1 MTLLNSCVDLSFEQ
15 FDVIVVSFLVT
26 CRKTL
31 IVLLAV
37 GATPLHE
44 LNKLY
49 IKLTSSLAV
58 NFLSWEQLRVSFKKR
73 LWTSCKHFCPVFS
86 RFTVQEL
93 KGVKESECG

>member
-1 MTLLNSCVDLSFEQ
+1 MVLAFCGSFVVACVTFLWGKMTLLNSCVDLSFEQ

-44 LNKLY
+44 LKPVR
-49 IKLTSSLAV
+49 K
-58 NFLSWEQLRVSFKKR
+58 NFTK
-73 LWTSCKHFCPVFS
+73 
-86 RFTVQEL
+86 
-93 KGVKESECG
+93 

>member
-1 MTLLNSCVDLSFEQ
+1 MVLAFWGSFVVTCVTFLWGKMTLLNSCVDLSFEQ

-44 LNKLY
+44 LKPVR
-49 IKLTSSLAV
+49 K
-58 NFLSWEQLRVSFKKR
+58 NFTK
-73 LWTSCKHFCPVFS
+73 
-86 RFTVQEL
+86 
-93 KGVKESECG
+93 

>member
-1 MTLLNSCVDLSFEQ
+1 MVLAFWGSFVVACVTFLWGKMTLLKSCVDLSFEQ

-44 LNKLY
+44 LKPVR
-49 IKLTSSLAV
+49 K
-58 NFLSWEQLRVSFKKR
+58 NFTK
-73 LWTSCKHFCPVFS
+73 
-86 RFTVQEL
+86 
-93 KGVKESECG
+93 

>member
-1 MTLLNSCVDLSFEQ
+1 MVLAFWGSFVVACVTFLWEKMTLLNSCVDLSFEQ

-44 LNKLY
+44 LKPVR
-49 IKLTSSLAV
+49 K
-58 NFLSWEQLRVSFKKR
+58 NFTK
-73 LWTSCKHFCPVFS
+73 
-86 RFTVQEL
+86 
-93 KGVKESECG
+93 

>member
-1 MTLLNSCVDLSFEQ
+1 MVLSFWGSFVVACVTFLWGKMTLLNSCVDLSFGQ

-44 LNKLY
+44 LKPVR
-49 IKLTSSLAV
+49 K
-58 NFLSWEQLRVSFKKR
+58 NFTK
-73 LWTSCKHFCPVFS
+73 
-86 RFTVQEL
+86 
-93 KGVKESECG
+93 

>member
-15 FDVIVVSFLVT
+15 FDFIVVSFLVT

-44 LNKLY
+44 AC
-49 IKLTSSLAV
+49 TS
-58 NFLSWEQLRVSFKKR
+58 
-73 LWTSCKHFCPVFS
+73 
-86 RFTVQEL
+86 
-93 KGVKESECG
+93 